1 MRAQAS
7 DGVSRN
13 RVAVYLFLLAMIP
26 RLLYLA
32 SIPEEAI
39 LESVDAR
46 GYDLLARNLRAG
58 HGFSLHD
65 APPYPPDGLR
75 TPLYP
80 AFLGAVYTLAGE
92 RPLAVAVLQATL
104 DSLTA
109 LLVGALAGVL
119 LGRRAG
125 TAAAVLYALTPL
137 QWRYAAALLTEIPLA
152 FLVTLALWLLV
163 RLAEPA
169 RGISFDGPHGHKLSV
184 LQSDAGSIRLNPSS
198 GRSAGSRR
206 SQRVALACGAVAGLA
221 ALCKPNMGGLALIMA
236 LAAWW
241 ALRRERRRALRGAGA
256 VLLGAALVV
265 APWLFRNWA
274 AFGRP
279 FLSNAAL
286 GYVARVSAPATL
298 GVVEGHQVPPWSPE
312 WEARYHALVTQAA
325 TRYDWSLPL
334 DAPVSPREAD
344 RRERQV
350 AQVAWEVVA
359 AHPWAAARAHL
370 VGFLRAWAPQE
381 QAFWYAHLTGRPW
394 GTTGVAA
401 NALRD
406 AVEILCAG
414 RPLEAFELA
423 FVRPWGRLDPLGRLL
438 WYGWGLG
445 HLLAGGLVVAGLW
458 RLRHRPALALA
469 LGATILYATLPPGP
483 IGYER
488 FRVPVMPLLTV
499 LEVAGVAG
507 LVSKCGPLLTHPLRG
522 ILNTVSSGTQRP
534 RSKHEILRSLR
545 SLRMTDLGSGHS
557 ERQARGL
564 TRK

>member
-1 MRAQAS
+1 MHAQGS

-13 RVAVYLFLLAMIP
+13 RVALCLFLLALIP

-32 SIPEEAI
+32 SIPEKAI

-58 HGFSLHD
+58 HGFSLHN

-80 AFLGAVYTLAGE
+80 AFVGAVYTLAGE
-92 RPLAVAVLQATL
+92 RPLAVAALQATL

-109 LLVGALAGVL
+109 LLVGALAGAL

-125 TAAAVLYALTPL
+125 IAAAVWYALTPL

-152 FLVTLALWLLV
+152 FLVTSALWLLV
-163 RLAEPA
+163 RLADRATAILP
-169 RGISFDGPHGHKLSV
+169 DGSHGHELSV
-184 LQSDAGSIRLNPSS
+184 LRSGAGSIRLNPSS
-198 GRSAGSRR
+198 GRSAGGGRIH
-206 SQRVALACGAVAGLA
+206 RVALACGAVAGLA
-221 ALCKPNMGGLALIMA
+221 ALCKPNLGGLALILA

-241 ALRRERRRALRGAGA
+241 ALRWERRQALRGAGA

-265 APWLFRNWA
+265 TPWLFRNWA
-274 AFGRP
+274 VFGRP

-312 WEARYHALVTQAA
+312 WEARYHTLATQAA
-325 TRYDWSLPL
+325 TRYGWSSAL
-334 DAPVSPREAD
+334 DAPLSPREAD
-344 RRERQV
+344 QRERQV
-350 AQVAWEVVA
+350 AQVAWAVVA

-394 GTTGVAA
+394 ETTGVAA

-414 RPLEAFELA
+414 RPLEAVELA

-458 RLRHRPALALA
+458 RLRRRPALALA
-469 LGATILYATLPPGP
+469 LGAAILYATLPPGP

-488 FRVPVMPLLTV
+488 FRVPVVPLLTV
-499 LEVAGVAG
+499 LEVAGVTG
-507 LVSKCGPLLTHPLRG
+507 LLSKCGPLLTHPLRG
-522 ILNTVSSGTQRP
+522 ILSGENDKKVRQR
-534 RSKHEILRSLR
+534 
-545 SLRMTDLGSGHS
+545 
-557 ERQARGL
+557 
-564 TRK
+564 

>member
-1 MRAQAS
+1 MGAQ
-7 DGVSRN
+7 GNGGMSRN
-13 RVAVYLFLLAMIP
+13 RVALCLFLLALIP

-65 APPYPPDGLR
+65 APPYPRDGLR

-80 AFLGAVYTLAGE
+80 VFVGAAYTLAGE
-92 RPLAVAVLQATL
+92 RPVAVAVLQAAL

-109 LLVGALAGVL
+109 LLVGALAGTL

-125 TAAAVLYALTPL
+125 TAATVLYALTPL

-163 RLAEPA
+163 RL
-169 RGISFDGPHGHKLSV
+169 
-184 LQSDAGSIRLNPSS
+184 NPSS
-198 GRSAGSRR
+198 GCSVRGRR
-206 SQRVALACGAVAGLA
+206 IHRMALACGAVAGLA
-221 ALCKPNMGGLALIMA
+221 ALCKPNLGGLALIMT

-274 AFGRP
+274 VFGRP

-325 TRYDWSLPL
+325 TRYSWSLPL
-334 DAPVSPREAD
+334 DAPLSPREAD

-350 AQVAWEVVA
+350 ARVAWEVVA

-414 RPLEAFELA
+414 RPLEAVEFA
-423 FVRPWGRLDPLGRLL
+423 FMRPWGRLDPLGHLL

-445 HLLAGGLVVAGLW
+445 HLLAGGLVIAGLW
-458 RLRHRPALALA
+458 RLRRRPALALA
-469 LGATILYATLPPGP
+469 LGAAILYATLPPGP

-499 LEVAGVAG
+499 LEVAGLTG
-507 LVSKCGPLLTHPLRG
+507 LLSKCRPLLTHPPRG
-522 ILNTVSSGTQRP
+522 ILSG
-534 RSKHEILRSLR
+534 E
-545 SLRMTDLGSGHS
+545 
-557 ERQARGL
+557 
-564 TRK
+564 